1 MNSISNALSFKK
13 HTDKSICRFSKISDS
28 IIEISL
34 NDKSSKP
41 CISLTKPTFIDNL
54 YHINILSSQGFDNFF
69 NIFPLAPKIDIKRLQ
84 HELNDINFLM
94 TYGFNEQFI
103 GDFNNLK
110 FKYSHNTHNKKYEF
124 LKSFNIKGKKIRY
137 QVSFYYYYD
146 IKNDKLVM
154 SQNYFYE
161 NIYISKYPT
170 SLKYYADI
178 RNGIIDYFKDVLNLS
193 NLELKIEH
201 HKILP
206 MLII

>member
-1 MNSISNALSFKK
+1 
-13 HTDKSICRFSKISDS
+13 
-28 IIEISL
+28 
-34 NDKSSKP
+34 
-41 CISLTKPTFIDNL
+41 
-54 YHINILSSQGFDNFF
+54 
-69 NIFPLAPKIDIKRLQ
+69 
-84 HELNDINFLM
+84 
-94 TYGFNEQFI
+94 
-103 GDFNNLK
+103 
-110 FKYSHNTHNKKYEF
+110 
-124 LKSFNIKGKKIRY
+124 
-137 QVSFYYYYD
+137 
-146 IKNDKLVM
+146 M